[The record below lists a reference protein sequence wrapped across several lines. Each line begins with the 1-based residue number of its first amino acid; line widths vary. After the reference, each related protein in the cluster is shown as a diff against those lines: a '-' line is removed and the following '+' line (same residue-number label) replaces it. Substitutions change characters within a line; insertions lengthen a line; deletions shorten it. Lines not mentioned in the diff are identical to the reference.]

1 MDGTP
6 KKTAAEAA
14 KAPAAGEAP
23 RAAKATQQV
32 MTAYRLEDG
41 HVIYLGSDSGWSEWI
56 EEARLATTKEEAD
69 ALTAAAKVATDAN
82 QVFETYLI
90 DVTNDGRTWPVTMR
104 EVMRAQG
111 PTIHPQFGKQAERGE
126 RVAAVAN
133 AVGGKR
139 TERGERR
146 ENREG

>member
-6 KKTAAEAA
+6 KKASAAEAA
-14 KAPAAGEAP
+14 KNP
-23 RAAKATQQV
+23 KASQQV
-32 MTAYRLEDG
+32 MTAYRIEDG
-41 HVIYLGSDSGWSEWI
+41 HVIYLAADGSWSEWI
-56 EEARLATTKEEAD
+56 EQARIATTKEEAD
-69 ALTAAAKVATDAN
+69 ALTAAAKDATDAN
-82 QVFETYLI
+82 QIFETYLI
-90 DVTNDGRTWPVTMR
+90 DVTTDGRTWPVTMR

-126 RVAAVAN
+126 RVTAVAN
-133 AVGGKR
+133 AAGGKR

>member
-6 KKTAAEAA
+6 KK
-14 KAPAAGEAP
+14 APAAEP
-23 RAAKATQQV
+23 AKVSQQV

-41 HVIYLGSDSGWSEWI
+41 YVIYLTADGSWSEWI
-56 EEARLATTKEEAD
+56 EDARIATTKEEGD
-69 ALTAAAKVATDAN
+69 ALSAAAKAATDAN

-90 DVTNDGRTWPVTMR
+90 DVTTDGGRTWPVTMR

-133 AVGGKR
+133 AAAGKR

>member
-6 KKTAAEAA
+6 R
-14 KAPAAGEAP
+14 KAPAAA
-23 RAAKATQQV
+23 AAKVSQQV

-41 HVIYLGSDSGWSEWI
+41 HVIYLAADGGWSEWI
-56 EEARLATTKEEAD
+56 EEARIATTKGEAD
-69 ALTAAAKVATDAN
+69 ALTAGAKVAADAN
-82 QVFETYLI
+82 KIFETYLI
-90 DVTNDGRTWPVTMR
+90 DVTTEGRTWPVTMR

-111 PTIHPQFGKQAERGE
+111 PTIHPQFGRQAERGK
-126 RVAAVAN
+126 RLGAVAN
-133 AVGGKR
+133 AARGKR